1 MSMGNTVFMEIISN
15 SLLNEMQ
22 LLAATHHTGPAVV
35 YAGAGSGKTKVICSR
50 IAWLIHEKK
59 VRPSSIL
66 AVTFTNKAAK
76 EMKERIEQ
84 MIGADAR
91 YLTVS
96 TFHSFCARY
105 LRIYAEKLGFDQNFS
120 IFDDGDQKALLKE
133 VLKNLDISDQLLSVA
148 TAKSKIDKIKNKGFT
163 PKEYAEHLKHNSES
177 IQYQKYDASFFRL
190 QASPQVIQK
199 VYEAYQKKLKSQNA
213 LDFNDLLLA
222 MTSLLQEHPDVLSA
236 LQNRFKYF
244 LIDEFQDTNPIQFKL
259 ISLLAGE
266 FNNLFIVGDDDQS
279 IYSWRGADPS
289 FILNFTELFKN
300 AKLFKLE
307 QNYRSTKNIIH
318 AAASVIKNNKNRA
331 AKTLF
336 TNNTSGSKI
345 KIHETI
351 DAPSEAEFI
360 VREIYNNLD
369 ENKNFSDFAVL
380 YRTNAQSRLIED
392 ALRKKMIPYV
402 IYGSVRF
409 YERAE
414 IKILISY
421 LKTFINPKDD
431 QSFLKIINTPRR
443 GLGDTAIE
451 KLTEC
456 ANSIGEP
463 LIHTAT
469 EIVYGNIETE
479 HIRTLS
485 KLKKLIMD
493 IQVWKSMA
501 AANEKAGTILQK
513 IISDIRF
520 EDYLRTTYPE
530 DFDERILNILELKN
544 GLSEFEEQYLV
555 ANTQSEQ
562 ETTSE
567 GSQKFTTFEIIA
579 KFIEQA
585 MLLIEPTKHNV
596 QSGESNAVTLMTVH
610 SAKGLEFPHVFIAG
624 LEEGTFPH
632 QNSLNSPDEIEEERR
647 LMYVAMTR
655 AKKHL
660 TLSHSKRHR
669 YKEFLPAQKSRFLS
683 EIPNDCF
690 DTPEKP
696 KPRLAF
702 GIYK

>member
-1 MSMGNTVFMEIISN
+1 MGNTVLMEIISN
-15 SLLNEMQ
+15 ALLNQMQ
-22 LLAATHHTGPAVV
+22 QRAATHHTGPAVV

-50 IAWLIHEKK
+50 IAWLIHEKN
-59 VRPSSIL
+59 VRPSAIL

-76 EMKERIEQ
+76 EMKERIEH
-84 MIGADAR
+84 MIGTNDAR

-96 TFHSFCARY
+96 TFHSFCAKY
-105 LRIYAEKLGFDQNFS
+105 LRIYAEKFGFDPNFS
-120 IFDDGDQKALLKE
+120 IFDDADQKSILKD
-133 VLKNLDISDQLLSVA
+133 VLKNLDISEQLLSVA
-148 TAKSKIDKIKNKGFT
+148 TAKSKIDKIKNMGLT
-163 PKEYAEHLKHNSES
+163 PKEYADHLKQQDGVIE
-177 IQYQKYDASFFRL
+177 YQKYDASFFRM

-199 VYEAYQKKLKSQNA
+199 VYETYQKKLKSQNA
-213 LDFNDLLLA
+213 LDFNDLLLT
-222 MTSLLQEHPDVLSA
+222 MTSMLIEHKDVLAA
-236 LQNRFKYF
+236 LQNRFQYF

-259 ISLLAGE
+259 ISLLSGE
-266 FNNLFIVGDDDQS
+266 SNNLFIVGDDDQS

-289 FILNFTELFKN
+289 FILNFTEIFKD

-307 QNYRSTKNIIH
+307 ENYRSTKNIIH
-318 AAASVIKNNKNRA
+318 AAANVIKHNKNRA
-331 AKTLF
+331 IKTLF
-336 TNNTSGSKI
+336 TNNMPGSKI
-345 KIHETI
+345 KLQETI

-360 VREIYNNLD
+360 VNEIYNNLD
-369 ENKNFSDFAVL
+369 ENKNFSKFAIL

-456 ANSIGEP
+456 AQNIQES

-469 EIVYGNIETE
+469 EIVYGSLETE

-493 IQVWKSMA
+493 IQEWKSMA
-501 AANEKAGTILQK
+501 VANEKSSTILQK

-520 EDYLRTTYPE
+520 EDYLHATYPE
-530 DFDERILNILELKN
+530 DFDERLLNVLELKN
-544 GLSEFEEQYLV
+544 GLSEFEEQYL
-555 ANTQSEQ
+555 NTHEESNADTDQNHSTKS
-562 ETTSE
+562 TTLEVIS
-567 GSQKFTTFEIIA
+567 

-585 MLLIEPTKHNV
+585 MLMVEPTRHNV

-610 SAKGLEFPHVFIAG
+610 SAKGLEFQHVFIAG

-632 QNSLNSPDEIEEERR
+632 QNSLMSPEQIEEERR

-669 YKEFLPAQKSRFLS
+669 YKEFLPVHKSRFLT
-683 EIPNDCF
+683 EIPSECF
-690 DTPEKP
+690 DTIEKP

>member
-1 MSMGNTVFMEIISN
+1 MEIISN
-15 SLLNEMQ
+15 DLLNKMQ
-22 LLAATHHTGPAVV
+22 QLAATHHTGPAVV

-76 EMKERIEQ
+76 EMKERIEH
-84 MIGADAR
+84 MIGAEKAR

-96 TFHSFCARY
+96 TFHAFCARY
-105 LRIYAEKLGFDQNFS
+105 LRIYAEKFGFDRNFS
-120 IFDDGDQKALLKE
+120 IFDDGDQKTVLKE

-148 TAKSKIDKIKNKGFT
+148 TAKSKIDKIKNLGFT
-163 PKEYAEHLKHNSES
+163 PKEYAEHLKQNDQT
-177 IQYQKYDASFFRL
+177 IQYQKYDASFFRM

-199 VYEAYQKKLKSQNA
+199 VYETYQKKLKAQNA
-213 LDFNDLLLA
+213 LDFNDLLLT
-222 MTSLLQEHPDVLSA
+222 MTSLLVEHKDVLSE

-259 ISLLAGE
+259 ISLLSGE
-266 FNNLFIVGDDDQS
+266 SNNLFIVGDDDQS

-289 FILNFTELFKN
+289 FILNFTELFKD

-307 QNYRSTKNIIH
+307 ENYRSTKNIIQ
-318 AAASVIKNNKNRA
+318 AAASVIKNNRNRA
-331 AKTLF
+331 SKTLF
-336 TNNTSGSKI
+336 TNNLSGAKI
-345 KIHETI
+345 KLHETI
-351 DAPSEAEFI
+351 DAPSEAHFI
-360 VREIYNNLD
+360 VNEIYNKLD
-369 ENKNFSDFAVL
+369 DKKNFSNFAVL

-414 IKILISY
+414 IKLLISY

-456 ANSIGEP
+456 AVNIQEP

-469 EIVYGNIETE
+469 EVVYGSIETE

-485 KLKKLIMD
+485 KLKSLIMN
-493 IQVWKSMA
+493 IQEWKSMA
-501 AANEKAGTILQK
+501 AANEKSATILQK

-520 EDYLRTTYPE
+520 EDYLRSTYPE
-530 DFDERILNILELKN
+530 DYDERLLNILELKN
-544 GLSEFEEQYLV
+544 GLSEFEEQYLNS
-555 ANTQSEQ
+555 AEQSDHNDDGEHKP
-562 ETTSE
+562 TP
-567 GSQKFTTFEIIA
+567 TTFEIIS

-585 MLLIEPTKHNV
+585 MLLIEPTRHNV

-610 SAKGLEFPHVFIAG
+610 SAKGLEFQHVFIAG

-632 QNSLNSPDEIEEERR
+632 QNSLNSPDQIEEERR

-660 TLSHSKRHR
+660 TLSYSKCHR
-669 YKEFLPAQKSRFLS
+669 YKEFLPAQKSRFIN
-683 EIPNDCF
+683 EIPEECF
-690 DTPEKP
+690 EKSASEKP